1 MNTDQVR
8 VATVQFEP
16 KQLEKKHN
24 ILELMRLVRQAAAS
38 GSKLIVTPEMGTT
51 GYCWYTREE
60 VAPYV
65 ETIPG
70 PTTEQFAEL
79 AKEFETHI
87 VVGLPEI
94 DPAKDHA
101 DFVFA
106 AERSLNR
113 SRHTQSR
120 LQHRSPFRSCLR
132 EK

>member
-1 MNTDQVR
+1 MNKDEVR

-24 ILELMRLVRQAAAS
+24 VLELMRLVRQAAGS
-38 GSKLIVTPEMGTT
+38 RSKLIVTPEMGTT

-60 VAPYV
+60 IAPYV

-70 PTTEQFAEL
+70 PTTERFGEV

-94 DPAKDHA
+94 DPATGLYYNSS
-101 DFVFA
+101 VLVGP
-106 AERSLNR
+106 E
-113 SRHTQSR
+113 
-120 LQHRSPFRSCLR
+120 
-132 EK
+132 E